1 MAVSLSFMLP
11 IGKSCLLNKIENQ
24 FLFVATPPNA
34 MIFVNGNMKT
44 RDLLKAGFGMKILGI
59 IVIFLA
65 SIVLVTPVFHIHDII
80 STSNSTMIGNLTNG

>member
-1 MAVSLSFMLP
+1 MLP
-11 IGKSCLLNKIENQ
+11 IGKSYLRHKIQNQ
-24 FLFVATPPNA
+24 LLFVASPPNA

-65 SIVLVTPVFHIHDII
+65 SIFLVAPIFHIHNII
-80 STSNSTMIGNLTNG
+80 SMSNSTMIGNLTSG